1 MCVILDKEEDKEEE
15 NKLRKLNMKA
25 WMVLATTWVWW
36 TAIVGP
42 VAWVCSSSLSVTAG
56 RRNNLSYDRVE
67 FHVKDCTKKS
77 YSAFIESL
85 RTHLSGGTSEYN
97 IPLMRAPDP
106 SGPQELLF
114 VEIFDWD
121 DLSIT
126 LVVNLTNAYVIA
138 YQAQDRYYLLHDTPD
153 NPQLYGSNPF
163 RFPFTG
169 RYGSLQTTAGEHR
182 ENIDLGI
189 TELAQA
195 VYTLYYWSPR
205 TVGITPVARYL
216 IVLIQMVSEAAR
228 FRTIEQRVRRN
239 IIRVGRYESFRPGV
253 GMRYLEN
260 SWQDLSDAVQQSN
273 QGVFTTPVSL
283 QTTDYDRIDIEDVDT
298 TRTICGLALLLY
310 SCAPR
315 RQSQALLLS
324 SRDFLALSASL
335 DHNVRSMLDIVDD
348 DTCELSE
355 PTVRI
360 SGRDG
365 YCMDVK
371 GGFYNN
377 GDPIILWSCGYKDKV
392 NQLWTFKRD
401 GTIQSNG
408 KCLTAYGY
416 SAGAYVMIYDCSSA
430 VTEATRWT
438 LHYGTLVNR
447 PSGLAIGA
455 ESGNS
460 GTTLTM
466 QINVNASMQ
475 GWLASNNTRSFLT
488 PIIGLDDLCMQR
500 NGEED
505 VGLATCDDNNSKQ
518 KWYLYADGSIR
529 PLTDQNYCIT
539 CQHHDQGSKIIL
551 LSCNFG
557 GASQRWMFTSQ
568 GTIYNLHNG
577 FVMDV
582 KRSNPSLQLIIIWP
596 STGNPNQMWFTS
608 F

>member
-1 MCVILDKEEDKEEE
+1 
-15 NKLRKLNMKA
+15 MKA
-25 WMVLATTWVWW
+25 WIVLATTWVWCA
-36 TAIVGP
+36 AIVGP
-42 VAWVCSSSLSVTAG
+42 VVWVCSSSLSVTAG
-56 RRNNLSYDRVE
+56 GRNNISYDRVE

-106 SGPQELLF
+106 SGSQELLL

-121 DLSIT
+121 NMPIT

-138 YQAQDRYYLLHDTPD
+138 YQAQNRYYLLRDTPD
-153 NPQLYGSNPF
+153 NPQLYGSNPH
-163 RFPFTG
+163 RLSFTG
-169 RYGSLQTTAGEHR
+169 RYGALENVAGLSR
-182 ENIDLGI
+182 ENISLRI

-195 VYTLYYWSPR
+195 IYTLYYWSPPR
-205 TVGITPVARYL
+205 VETSVARSL
-216 IVLIQMVSEAAR
+216 TFLIQMVSEAAR

-239 IIRVGRYESFRPGV
+239 IIRVGRYESFRPGAS
-253 GMRYLEN
+253 MIDLET
-260 SWQDLSDAVQQSN
+260 SWQDLSDAVQESN
-273 QGVFTTPVSL
+273 QGVFTTQVSL
-283 QTTDYDRIDIEDVDT
+283 QTTDHDRIDIEDVDT
-298 TRTICGLALLLY
+298 ARTICGLALLLY
-310 SCAPR
+310 SCASR

-324 SRDFLALSASL
+324 SRDFSALSASL
-335 DHNVRSMLDIVDD
+335 DLNVRSMLDIVDD

-377 GDPIILWSCGYKDKV
+377 RNPIILWSCGYKDQV
-392 NQLWTFKRD
+392 SQLWTFKRD

-416 SAGAYVMIYDCSSA
+416 SAGDYVMIYDCPSA
-430 VTEATRWT
+430 VTHATLWT
-438 LHYGTLVNR
+438 MHYGTLTN
-447 PSGLAIGA
+447 PSGLTIGA

-460 GTTLTM
+460 GTELTM
-466 QINVNASMQ
+466 QINVNASQQ
-475 GWLASNNTRSFLT
+475 GWLASNNTRPFLT
-488 PIIGLDDLCMQR
+488 PLIGLDDLCMQR

-505 VGLATCDDNNSKQ
+505 VGLAVCDDNNSEQ
-518 KWYLYADGSIR
+518 KWYLYADGSIQ
-529 PLTDQNYCIT
+529 PLTDPSYCIT
-539 CQHHDQGSKIIL
+539 CQYRDQGSKIIL

-582 KRSNPSLQLIIIWP
+582 KGSDPSLQLIIIWP